1 MSSIAQELDATLE
14 GLEPSA
20 AAALASKVREAMS
33 QVSGKTT
40 GAKVNANLQAW
51 QRRLT
56 ARSAQLATG
65 KSGASLQQ
73 VMDDLRS

>member
-14 GLEPSA
+14 GLEPSTA
-20 AAALASKVREAMS
+20 ATLASMVREAMQ
-33 QVSGKTT
+33 QVRGRNDRTR
-40 GAKVNANLQAW
+40 AEVNLQSW
-51 QRRLT
+51 QKRLA

-65 KSGASLQQ
+65 KQGASLQQ